1 MKNCNTAA
9 LMFKIHIVCLKQ
21 MLAKFEYIFQF
32 RAMIVFKSFGGQ
44 STENS

>member
-1 MKNCNTAA
+1 MKNCNMAA
-9 LMFKIHIVCLKQ
+9 LTFKIHICPQ